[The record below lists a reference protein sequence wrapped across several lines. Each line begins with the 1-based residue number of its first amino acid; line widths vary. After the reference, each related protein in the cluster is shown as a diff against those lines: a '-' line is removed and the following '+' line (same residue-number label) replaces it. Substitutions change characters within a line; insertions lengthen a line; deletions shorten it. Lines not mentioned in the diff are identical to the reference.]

1 MVLHRF
7 ILLAALAAGLAFIFG
22 CQRTAPTAKPAL
34 RLAYSTASLENV
46 FWQRVT
52 KGARDE
58 ATKARADLRVVD
70 AQGDARKQLSDIE
83 DLVQQRMDAILI
95 SPYQSD
101 PIVPAVLAANKAR
114 IPVVIVDIGVKGGD
128 YAALIISD
136 NLAGGRLAGEFIASK
151 IDREGPVAHISAQP
165 GVENARKRGEGFAQV
180 MKERGI
186 KIVASQ
192 TAYSE
197 RAKGMEVMENILQAH
212 PDLRAVFCENDEMAL
227 GATRALGPLRGRPAG
242 RKDVIVVGFDGN
254 PDALAAIRKG
264 EMAATVAQQP
274 EEMGRMGVR
283 IALKA
288 LKGEAVAKTVQ
299 VPVTLIT
306 RDNAAHVAQPP
317 SAVSAPK
324 GAHR

>member
-1 MVLHRF
+1 MIHRR
-7 ILLAALAAGLAFIFG
+7 IVVAALAVSAVLVSG
-22 CQRTAPTAKPAL
+22 CQRPAAPVTQKPV
-34 RLAYSTASLENV
+34 RLAYSTAGLANV

-52 KGARDE
+52 NGVREE
-58 ATKARADLRVVD
+58 AKKAGTDLQVVD

-101 PIVPAVLAANKAR
+101 PIVPAVRAANEAKV
-114 IPVVIVDIGVKGGD
+114 PVVIVDIGVKGGD

-136 NLAGGRLAGEFIASK
+136 NFAGGKLAGEFIAEK
-151 IDREGPVAHISAQP
+151 LKGKGPVAHISAQP
-165 GVENARKRGEGFAQV
+165 GVENARKRGAGFEQV

-186 KIVASQ
+186 KIAASQ

-197 RAKGMEVMENILQAH
+197 RAKGMEVMENMLQAH
-212 PDLRAVFCENDEMAL
+212 SDIRAVFCENDEMAL
-227 GATRALGPLRGRPAG
+227 GATRALRGAG

-264 EMAATVAQQP
+264 ELAATVAQQP

-283 IALKA
+283 IALKSI
-288 LKGEAVAKTVQ
+288 KGEAVDKTVQ

-306 RDNAAHVAQPP
+306 RQNLDRYA
-317 SAVSAPK
+317 SKESE
-324 GAHR
+324 R

>member
-1 MVLHRF
+1 MRSRLIPSAAVL
-7 ILLAALAAGLAFIFG
+7 ALIAVLICG
-22 CQRTAPTAKPAL
+22 CQKSAPRAETQV
-34 RLAYSTASLENV
+34 RLAYSTASLANV

-52 KGARDE
+52 AGVQQEAKKAGAE
-58 ATKARADLRVVD
+58 LRVVD

-83 DLVQQRMDAILI
+83 DLVQERVDAILI

-101 PIVPAVLAANKAR
+101 PIVPAVRAANDAKT
-114 IPVVIVDIGVKGGD
+114 PVVIVDIGVKGGQ

-136 NLAGGRLAGEFIASK
+136 NLAGGRLAGEFIAQRIGGK
-151 IDREGPVAHISAQP
+151 GPVAHISAQP
-165 GVENARKRGEGFAQV
+165 GVENARKRGQGFAQV
-180 MKERGI
+180 MAQRRI

-197 RAKGMEVMENILQAH
+197 RAKGMEVMENMLQAH
-212 PDLRAVFCENDEMAL
+212 PDIRAVFCENDEMAL
-227 GATRALGPLRGRPAG
+227 GASRALIGAG

-254 PDALAAIRKG
+254 PDALQAIGKG
-264 EMAATVAQQP
+264 ELAATVAQQP

-288 LKGEAVAKTVQ
+288 IKGEMAGQTVQ

-306 RDNAAHVAQPP
+306 RENVARFLPKE
-317 SAVSAPK
+317 APK
-324 GAHR
+324 

>member
-1 MVLHRF
+1 MPTLRIAITSLV
-7 ILLAALAAGLAFIFG
+7 ALVAMLVCG
-22 CQRTAPTAKPAL
+22 CQRPAPKSKPQV
-34 RLAYSTASLENV
+34 RLAYSTASLANV

-52 KGARDE
+52 NGVREEARKEGAQI
-58 ATKARADLRVVD
+58 TVVD

-83 DLVQQRMDAILI
+83 DLVQQRLDAILI

-101 PIVPAVLAANKAR
+101 PIVPAVKAANQAKV
-114 IPVVIVDIGVKGGD
+114 PVVIVDIGVKGGE

-136 NLAGGRLAGEFIASK
+136 NLAGGRLAGEFIAQK
-151 IDREGPVAHISAQP
+151 IGGKGPVAHISAQP

-180 MKERGI
+180 MRERGI
-186 KIVASQ
+186 KIAASQ
-192 TAYSE
+192 SAYSE
-197 RAKGMEVMENILQAH
+197 RAKGMSVMEDMLQAH

-227 GATRALGPLRGRPAG
+227 GATRALIGAG

-254 PDALAAIRKG
+254 PDALDAIRRG
-264 EMAATVAQQP
+264 ELAATVAQQP

-288 LKGEAVAKTVQ
+288 LNGETVQETVQ

-306 RDNAAHVAQPP
+306 PDNVAKFL
-317 SAVSAPK
+317 PK
-324 GAHR
+324 EASR